1 MNPRPVFTQEVP
13 MRRLKLT
20 FGALILALFPLGTSK
35 AQTGGT
41 YITTSDVDAT
51 ENAAAARLAESS
63 R

>member
-1 MNPRPVFTQEVP
+1 